1 MTAIH
6 DDESDQPRT
15 HALVIGVGYYA
26 HLPGGEE
33 TTTVSTLGLGQL
45 ASPPISAVRLS
56 SWLLEEFNNA
66 QTPLGSVELLL
77 STAPVSPPP
86 PWPAERATLANIRA
100 AYKCWLARCDRN
112 PGNLALFYYCG
123 HGVEGPDRL
132 AVLCEDFGADPD
144 LVFGHAIDFVRAQ
157 SGMGSCKA
165 GTRLFIAD
173 ACREVRKE
181 ALAQLDFAPVALK
194 DTRIADLA
202 RHEEP
207 RLYATG
213 RDRRAFGRPGEP
225 SLFLEALLSAL
236 NGGAAERDPGG
247 QWTVTIS
254 RLISQTAL
262 ALERLT
268 SKPGVPTQTSTGDGS
283 YAGNTVLHVL
293 PAAPPV
299 RIRVTCDPETANA
312 AAQFALHA
320 GRATPFTRAP
330 MPGEWAIEVPPRVYD
345 VEATFAAGPYAT
357 GHDELWAFP
366 PGGDVSARVKV
377 TG

>member
-6 DDESDQPRT
+6 DDASAQPRT
-15 HALVIGVGYYA
+15 HALVIGVGHYA
-26 HLPGGEE
+26 HLPGGGA
-33 TTTVSTLGLGQL
+33 TTTATTLGLGQL
-45 ASPPISAVRLS
+45 ASPPISAVRLAR
-56 SWLLEEFNNA
+56 WLLDEYNNA
-66 QTPLGSVELLL
+66 QAPLGSVDLLL
-77 STAPVSPPP
+77 SAVPGSPPP
-86 PWPAERATLANIRA
+86 PWPVEGATLASIRA
-100 AYKCWLARCDRN
+100 AYKRWLARCDLN
-112 PGNLALFYYCG
+112 AGNLALFYYCG

-181 ALAQLDFAPVALK
+181 ALAQLDFAPVVLR

-213 RDRRAFGRPGEP
+213 RDRRAFGRSGEP

-236 NGGAAERDPGG
+236 SGGAAEPGPGG
-247 QWTVTIS
+247 QWTVTIG

-268 SKPGVPTQTSTGDGS
+268 NKPGVPAQASTGDGS

-293 PAAPPV
+293 PTAPMV
-299 RIRVTCDPETANA
+299 RVRVTCDPNAANA
-312 AAQFALHA
+312 TAQFALHA
-320 GRATPFTRAP
+320 GRSIPFARAP
-330 MPGEWAIEVPPRVYD
+330 MPGEWAIEVPARFYD
-345 VEATFAAGPYAT
+345 AEASFAAGRYTTAR
-357 GHDELWAFP
+357 GELWALP
-366 PGGDVSARVKV
+366 PGDVSACLKV